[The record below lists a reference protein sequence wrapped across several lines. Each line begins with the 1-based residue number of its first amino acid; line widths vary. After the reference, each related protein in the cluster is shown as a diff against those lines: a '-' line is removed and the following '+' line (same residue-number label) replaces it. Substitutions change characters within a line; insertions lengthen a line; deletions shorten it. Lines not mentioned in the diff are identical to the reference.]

1 MFECVIPMYGIP
13 REITEQREVK
23 VKLRNEATMA
33 EVVAAMKEKIPS
45 LEGPVFRAGENRLN
59 ENYKF
64 NINGNFYYAG
74 MDFNLK
80 NSDRIA
86 LLMPVTG
93 G

>member
-1 MFECVIPMYGIP
+1 MFECIIPMYGIP

-23 VKLRNEATMA
+23 VKLRDEATMA
-33 EVVAAMKEKIPS
+33 EVIAAMKEKIPS
-45 LEGPVFRAGENRLN
+45 LEGPVFRTGENRLN

-74 MDFNLK
+74 MDFKLN

>member
-13 REITEQREVK
+13 REITEHREVK
-23 VKLRNEATMA
+23 VKLNDEANMA
-33 EVVAAMKEKIPS
+33 EVIAAMKEKIPS
-45 LEGPVFRAGENRLN
+45 LEGPVFRVGENRLQ

-64 NINGNFYYAG
+64 NVNGNFYYAG
-74 MDFNLK
+74 MDFKLK
-80 NSDRIA
+80 SSDRIA